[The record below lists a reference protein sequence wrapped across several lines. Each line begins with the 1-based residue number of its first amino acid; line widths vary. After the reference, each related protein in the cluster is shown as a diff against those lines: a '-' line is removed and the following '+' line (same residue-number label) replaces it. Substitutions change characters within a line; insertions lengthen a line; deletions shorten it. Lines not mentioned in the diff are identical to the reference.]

1 MKKTDMSSTV
11 KTRRQFN
18 EAFKLEA
25 LKHWQA
31 SGKSAGVVA
40 KELGLLPNRLYAWQ
54 KRYAPATVQGQP
66 ATINELQAQ
75 LAAAQREIRH
85 LTQQRDILKKT
96 LGILS
101 EPLPNVLN
109 GSKP

>member
-1 MKKTDMSSTV
+1 MKKTDMQPPI

-31 SGKSAGVVA
+31 SGQSAGVIA
-40 KELGLLPNRLYAWQ
+40 KELGILPNRLYAWQ
-54 KRYAPATVQGQP
+54 KRYTPAATQGHPTTV
-66 ATINELQAQ
+66 NELQVR
-75 LAAAQREIRH
+75 LEAAQREIRQ

-101 EPLPNVLN
+101 EPLPSAFN